1 MTDWLGLLD
10 GMTDLVRDTF
20 GEPFSYTRAE
30 TGEVLTH
37 SAATGLPLVAPFD
50 PAHEPLE
57 VGASVS
63 VAGRIAVL
71 DVKLSDLGFLPMKK
85 DGVTVAGKSWD
96 VLEKYA
102 SSSGMMKLH
111 LRKAG

>member
-1 MTDWLGLLD
+1 MDWTGLLD

-20 GEPFSYTRAE
+20 GEPFTYTRLE
-30 TGEVLTH
+30 TGEVLTV
-37 SAATGLPLVAPFD
+37 SADSGIRLTGVFD

-57 VGASVS
+57 AGGALP
-63 VAGRIAVL
+63 AGGRIAVL
-71 DVKLSDLGFLPMKK
+71 DIKLADLGFLPMKK
-85 DGVTVAGKSWD
+85 DGVTVAGKSWE
-96 VLEKYA
+96 VNEKYV